1 MDSRITVFLIV
12 VLLAMLRGILQR
24 PRVRREM
31 EGRLGSGLISKKA
44 RAAGNQAD
52 DTVDSGHQSPETGV
66 SE

>member
-31 EGRLGSGLISKKA
+31 KGRVSSGLRSQKTRPA
-44 RAAGNQAD
+44 DNLTD
-52 DTVDSGHQSPETGV
+52 DTVDSGHQSPETDV
-66 SE
+66 SG